1 MDTRKWQHLKDVVTS
16 LLERDRREWPTSLV
30 NACGDDVDLFLDASS
45 LLARSRSVVSFVDR
59 PAWRILPS
67 SADDRS

>member
-45 LLARSRSVVSFVDR
+45 LLARSRSVASFVDR